1 MDTNVNQKN
10 LLPYEIFQLEKYGN
24 ILPGS
29 DSEDEV
35 TEETLSTSEI
45 NYIFSSQ
52 NESHEISSN

>member
-1 MDTNVNQKN
+1 MAKVQKN
-10 LLPYEIFQLEKYGN
+10 LSPYEIFQLEKYGN

-29 DSEDEV
+29 DSEDEE

-52 NESHEISSN
+52 NESHEILKNTK

>member
-1 MDTNVNQKN
+1 MANVNKKN
-10 LLPYEIFQLEKYGN
+10 LSPYEIFQLEKYGN

-52 NESHEISSN
+52 NEKP